1 MENLTELQPYSV
13 LISVYGGENADFF
26 AQSLESL
33 YIQTYPADEIVL
45 VCDGALDKALDDVI
59 AKYSEKFGGRLTV
72 HRLESHGGTA
82 KCANTGLALCKNEF
96 IMKMD
101 SDDVCLDNRAEKQM
115 RYLAEHPDI
124 SILGCYIQEFN
135 STTGEDIATRCP
147 PTENDE
153 IRKFARR
160 RAPFNNQTL
169 VYRKSLA
176 LSIGG
181 YSEELER
188 CEDYDFMVRML
199 MAGAKAATIPEALVR
214 YRVTPGN
221 LNRRRNFRNTKSFIA
236 VRKKIRKMGFSSF
249 ADFLIPCAGQIV
261 LFIIPSCITGFLYKK
276 LLRK

>member
-82 KCANTGLALCKNEF
+82 KCANSGLALCKNEF

-147 PTENDE
+147 PVENDE

-199 MAGAKAATIPEALVR
+199 MAGAKAANIPEALVR

-249 ADFLIPCAGQIV
+249 ADFLIPCAGQII

>member
-199 MAGAKAATIPEALVR
+199 MAGAKAANIPEALVR

-249 ADFLIPCAGQIV
+249 TDFIIPCAGQII

>member
-124 SILGCYIQEFN
+124 SILGCYIQEFD

-199 MAGAKAATIPEALVR
+199 MAGAKAANIPEALVR

-221 LNRRRNFRNTKSFIA
+221 LNRRRNLRNTKSFIA

-249 ADFLIPCAGQIV
+249 TDFIIPCAGQII